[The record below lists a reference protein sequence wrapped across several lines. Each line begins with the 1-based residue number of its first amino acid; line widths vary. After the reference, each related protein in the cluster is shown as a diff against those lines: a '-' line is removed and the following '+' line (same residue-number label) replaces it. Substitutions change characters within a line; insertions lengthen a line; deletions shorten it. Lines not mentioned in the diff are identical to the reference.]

1 MTGPG
6 RSILRCLIGATLF
19 AIMTV
24 VAPAQAVTVSGLY
37 DASVAIGGTA
47 GDDLQAGYEEGLR
60 RVMVRVSGTA
70 EVLGMDGIEG
80 VLDEAES
87 LLLSYQVRSANGGN
101 RLEMSFGAVG
111 VNRALASIEA
121 PVWGANRPLTLA
133 WVAVQERGGRYL
145 LTEAGASERASQ
157 WQRAFKWAAAS
168 RGLPVAFPP
177 EQVASD
183 RGLLS
188 DLWGQF
194 TGRIRDASETISYG
208 ALAMVRVRRSGDQ
221 WRADWTHDG
230 MGEARA
236 DDSVTASSP
245 AELADAV
252 ISRWAE
258 GYASRYAVS
267 AGDVGESP
275 KVDIVLDGVSSLAD
289 YGKVGDALENLT
301 PVESVHPLRVRGSR
315 LTVQVTFSGELG
327 QLKEY
332 IALDPRFVVMEAP
345 VTEAAKTPD
354 NGPAQQVGAQGND
367 APAAPEPAE
376 SQSGGTDAGSEPAS
390 ESPVAYEP
398 IVEGDEADAEQAF
411 ESLYQV
417 LHYRWQPSGRVV
429 DDNAEG

>member
-19 AIMTV
+19 AIIAA

-37 DASVAIGGTA
+37 DANVAIDGTT
-47 GDDLQAGYEEGLR
+47 GEDLQAGYREGLR

-70 EVLGMDGIEG
+70 DVLGMEGVDG
-80 VLDEAES
+80 VLDQAES
-87 LLLSYQVRSANGGN
+87 LLLSYQVRSADGGN
-101 RLEMSFGAVG
+101 RLDMSFGAVG
-111 VNRALASIEA
+111 VNRALASVQA

-145 LTEAGASERASQ
+145 LTEGDASERASQ
-157 WQRAFKWAAAS
+157 WQRAFSWAAAS

-177 EQVASD
+177 EQLAAD

-194 TGRIRDASETISYG
+194 TGRIRDASETISYD
-208 ALAMVRVRRSGDQ
+208 ALAMVRIRRSGDQ

-245 AELADAV
+245 AQLADAV

-267 AGDVGESP
+267 GSDVGESP
-275 KVDIVLDGVSSLAD
+275 KVDIVLEGVSSLAD

-345 VTEAAKTPD
+345 VAESPKTPEAT
-354 NGPAQQVGAQGND
+354 PVQQAGTADDD
-367 APAAPEPAE
+367 ASATPEPE
-376 SQSGGTDAGSEPAS
+376 SDGADAGSDQGA